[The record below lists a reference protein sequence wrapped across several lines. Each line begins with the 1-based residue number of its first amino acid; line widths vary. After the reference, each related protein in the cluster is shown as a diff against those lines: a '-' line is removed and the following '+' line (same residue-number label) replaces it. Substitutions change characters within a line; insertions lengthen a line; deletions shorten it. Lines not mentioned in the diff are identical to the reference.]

1 MKPSQE
7 LIDLF
12 STQVSRFFTDPDSE
26 DTLLYEETDFHGLTC
41 GWAMAQGMNPSDAY
55 DFATYIRYNTD
66 LA

>member
-12 STQVSRFFTDPDSE
+12 STQVSCFFTDPDSE
-26 DTLLYEETDFHGLTC
+26 DTLLYEETDFHSLTC

-55 DFATYIRYNTD
+55 NFATYIRYNTD